1 MSQVPVLIDAVVALA
16 RADAVLSEA
25 EVLDGPQV
33 TESGAADWVLVGYDG
48 DPGGDFQAAS
58 TAQDWA
64 GLSTRRGER
73 ITLTVALVAS
83 RGDTDVRAAR
93 ERVYTLGE
101 RLESLLR
108 ANPSLGLGAAQ
119 VAVDSTVLHQEQT
132 AQGVQARLI
141 LGLGCETFS

>member
-1 MSQVPVLIDAVVALA
+1 MSQVPVLIDAVVDLS
-16 RADAVLSEA
+16 RADEVLSEA

-33 TESGAADWVLVGYDG
+33 TESSAADWVLVGYDG
-48 DPGGDFQAAS
+48 DQNGDFQAAT
-58 TAQDWA
+58 TAQEWA

-93 ERVYTLGE
+93 ERVYALGE

-108 ANPSLGLGAAQ
+108 ANPSLGLTTAQ
-119 VAVDSTVLHQEQT
+119 VAVESTALHQEQT
-132 AQGVQARLI
+132 AKGVQARLI
-141 LGLGCETFS
+141 LALGCQTFS